1 MEKTLGFFLTTL
13 LIISLSGCSRTTKKV
28 QNTAN
33 IEENIHQL
41 IDQWHLDVANFN
53 YDAYFQKMTETS
65 VFVGTDASEVWT
77 KQEFQEF
84 SKPYF
89 DKKQTWNF
97 KAIDRNVYLEK
108 NTKMAWFDELLD
120 TWMGTCRG
128 SGVIVFEEEAWRIQ
142 HYVLSVAIPNESIK
156 EVIEVKKEKDSLFIH
171 SLED

>member
-1 MEKTLGFFLTTL
+1 MKKTLGFFLTAL
-13 LIISLSGCSRTTKKV
+13 LIIALSGCSRTKKKA
-28 QNTAN
+28 QKAEK
-33 IEENIHQL
+33 IEEDIHQFL
-41 IDQWHLDVANFN
+41 DQWHLDVANFD
-53 YDAYFQKMTETS
+53 YDAYFQKMAEAS
-65 VFVGTDASEVWT
+65 IFVGTDASEVWT

-97 KAIDRNVYLEK
+97 KAFDRNVYLDE
-108 NTKMAWFDELLD
+108 NTRTAWFDELLD

-128 SGVIVFEEEAWRIQ
+128 SGVVVFEEEDWRIQ

>member
-1 MEKTLGFFLTTL
+1 MKKTLGFFLTTL
-13 LIISLSGCSRTTKKV
+13 LIISLSGCSQTKKKV
-28 QNTAN
+28 QKAEK
-33 IEENIHQL
+33 IESAINQFL
-41 IDQWHLDVANFN
+41 DQWHLDVASFD
-53 YDAYFQKMTETS
+53 YDAYFQKMAETS
-65 VFVGTDASEVWT
+65 IFVVTDASEVWT

-89 DKKQTWNF
+89 DKRETWNF
-97 KAIDRNVYLEK
+97 KAFDRNVYLDE
-108 NTKMAWFDELLD
+108 NTRTAWFDELLD

-128 SGVIVFEEEAWRIQ
+128 SGVVVFEEEDWRIQ